1 MKEEVDGGTF
11 TAKNEEVKPEVENK
25 FISGE
30 PSMITTDEVF
40 ALLGEQMIRAKN
52 WSKIALAWN
61 RNFNALKDKV
71 AGTEFQ
77 FASLTKQNQE
87 LKDSNSKYIIANQS
101 LDKRITDLNT
111 QIREVNTKIT
121 LGDKTY
127 MELNI
132 KYRESENLT
141 QLLKT
146 QIDNLTK
153 ENLNLKEIKEMDEK
167 EKIQLKEKMLSQ
179 KKKTKVANKQYGS
192 VM

>member
-11 TAKNEEVKPEVENK
+11 TAKNEEVKQEVDNK

-87 LKDSNSKYIIANQS
+87 LKESNGKYNITNQS
-101 LDKRITDLNT
+101 LDKRITELNT
-111 QIREVNTKIT
+111 QIKETNLKIAS
-121 LGDKTY
+121 GDKTY
-127 MELNI
+127 MELNL
-132 KYRESENLT
+132 KYRESENLNQSLQT
-141 QLLKT
+141 R
-146 QIDNLTK
+146 IDSLTDEIIK
-153 ENLNLKEIKEMDEK
+153 LKEIKEMDEQ

-179 KKKTKVANKQYGS
+179 KKRTKVSSK
-192 VM
+192 

>member
-11 TAKNEEVKPEVENK
+11 TAKNEEVKQEVDNK

-71 AGTEFQ
+71 AGMEFQ
-77 FASLTKQNQE
+77 FASLNKQNQD
-87 LKDSNSKYIIANQS
+87 LKESNSKYILSNQS
-101 LDKRITDLNT
+101 LDKRITELNT
-111 QIREVNTKIT
+111 QYKEAGAKMT

-127 MELNI
+127 MELNL
-132 KYRESENLT
+132 KYRESENIN

-146 QIDNLTK
+146 QIDSLTK

-167 EKIQLKEKMLSQ
+167 EKIQLREKA
-179 KKKTKVANKQYGS
+179 KKKTRALTNK
-192 VM
+192 